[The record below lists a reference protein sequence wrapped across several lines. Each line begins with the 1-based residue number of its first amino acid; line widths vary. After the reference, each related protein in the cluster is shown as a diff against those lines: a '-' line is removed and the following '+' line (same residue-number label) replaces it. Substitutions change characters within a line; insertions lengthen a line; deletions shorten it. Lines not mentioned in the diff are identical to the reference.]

1 MNLQL
6 SITERCN
13 LRCTYCYYKETHG
26 KRSADM
32 SDHVMEDSVRL
43 AIDKCIEKKDP
54 DLGVTFFGGEP
65 LVRTDFIKKTV
76 KFMKDVAKERRAD
89 LPKGFKLRFAVNTN
103 GTLLSEETIKFLKR
117 EKFDVFISL
126 DGPAKRHDLARI
138 APDGSGSFKA
148 IAPHIP
154 ALVEMNALVLM
165 VVTQQHVKGLADA
178 VKWAFKQGFKK
189 VATALDFNGS
199 WTGADFDA
207 LIPEYEKLA
216 RFWYKAKMADSGIY
230 LSTIQDKISINLLG
244 ERKKEATCFIG
255 HGSLV
260 VAANGNTFPCTR
272 FISSRKGAPYV
283 TGNVS
288 DRQSGIYKGVM
299 PKEVQWFMEHDRKD
313 CDGCAIRYRCLA
325 HECGCTS
332 FYTTGSLKKVS
343 PEVCTHERILC
354 AICDEYAGK
363 LLSQK
368 HPERIF

>member
-13 LRCTYCYYKETHG
+13 LRCTYCYYKETHA
-26 KRSADM
+26 KRSSDM
-32 SDHVMEDSVRL
+32 SDLVMEDSVRL
-43 AIDKCIEKKDP
+43 AINRCIEKKDS
-54 DLGVTFFGGEP
+54 DLGITFFGGEP
-65 LVRTDFIKKTV
+65 LVRMDFIKKTV
-76 KFMKDVAKERRAD
+76 KFVKGMVKERRTD
-89 LPKGFKLRFAVNTN
+89 LPKDFELRFSVNTN
-103 GTLLSEETIKFLKR
+103 GTLLSDEAIKFLKR
-117 EKFDVFISL
+117 ERFTVFVSI
-126 DGPAKRHDLARI
+126 DGPAKRHDLARKTSN
-138 APDGSGSFKA
+138 GFGSFKA
-148 IAPHIP
+148 IAPFIP
-154 ALVEMNALVLM
+154 ALVDLDSTVLM
-165 VVTQQHVKGLADA
+165 VVTQKHVKGLADA
-178 VKWAFKQGFKK
+178 VKWVFKQGFTK
-189 VATALDFNGS
+189 VATSLDFNGS
-199 WTGADFDA
+199 WTGEDFDA

-244 ERKKEATCFIG
+244 ERKKESTCFIG

-260 VAANGNTFPCTR
+260 VATNGNTFPCTR

-288 DRQSGIYKGVM
+288 DERSGIYKEVL
-299 PKEVQWFMEHDRKD
+299 PKEVQSFLDHDRKG
-313 CDGCAIRYRCLA
+313 CEGCAIRYRCLA

-332 FYTTGSLKKVS
+332 FYTTGSLRRVS

-354 AICDEYAGK
+354 AICDEYANK